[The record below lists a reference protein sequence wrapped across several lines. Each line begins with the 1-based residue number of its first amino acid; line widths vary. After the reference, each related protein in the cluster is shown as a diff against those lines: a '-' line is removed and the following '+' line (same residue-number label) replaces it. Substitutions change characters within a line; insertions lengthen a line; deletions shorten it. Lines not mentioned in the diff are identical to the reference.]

1 MTELKDSFTKAYDTI
16 MSKLGIES
24 FCIQWNHTYTSD
36 YKRHFHLVLNQT
48 KLPIHH
54 AVLEVL
60 PFPLRKFIIVDPTH
74 QPHTVLRLQVRQTIK
89 LPPQVLVREFLGA

>member
-24 FCIQWNHTYTSD
+24 FCIQWNHAYTSD
-36 YKRHFHLVLNQT
+36 YKRHFHLVLSQT

-60 PFPLRKFIIVDPTH
+60 PFPFRKFIIVDPTH
-74 QPHTVLRLQVRQTIK
+74 KPHTKDYEDYIK
-89 LPPQVLVREFLGA
+89 REYTKFFVP